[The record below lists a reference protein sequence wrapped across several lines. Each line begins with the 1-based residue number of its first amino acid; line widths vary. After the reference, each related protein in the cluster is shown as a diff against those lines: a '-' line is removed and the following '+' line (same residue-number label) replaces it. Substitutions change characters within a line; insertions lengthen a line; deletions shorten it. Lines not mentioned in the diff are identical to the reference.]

1 MATEGPARPFRSRV
15 SLLTLTKALGSESGH
30 GLHGLLRLS
39 PPRRCA
45 RNGAPRGPHQARF
58 SVAEF
63 HRLCEQLPE
72 RRLELIDGEVLEV
85 IANGTRHT
93 AVVHRLARAFA
104 PLLENTS
111 GTAAVPP
118 RWELRIKAPLDL
130 GERQEPEPD
139 LAVVTARADACLHT
153 HPTAADTLLVVEV
166 ADASL
171 AYDLDTKM
179 RLYRQSGIAN
189 YWMVDVRDPACFF
202 LLQQP
207 KPDPL
212 LLTLRQRVEALV
224 AELRQG

>member
-1 MATEGPARPFRSRV
+1 MAKEGP
-15 SLLTLTKALGSESGH
+15 H
-30 GLHGLLRLS
+30 H
-39 PPRRCA
+39 
-45 RNGAPRGPHQARF
+45 ARF

-63 HRLCEQLPE
+63 HRLCELLPE

-85 IANGTRHT
+85 IAKGTRHT

-104 PLLENTS
+104 PLLESSS
-111 GTAAVPP
+111 GTAATPP
-118 RWELRIKAPLDL
+118 RWELRIEAPLDL

-139 LAVVTARADACLHT
+139 LAVVKARADAWLHA
-153 HPTAADTLLVVEV
+153 HPTAIDTLLVVEV

-189 YWMVDVRDPACFF
+189 YWVVDVRDPACFF

-207 KPDPL
+207 QPDPL

>member
-1 MATEGPARPFRSRV
+1 MASPASSD
-15 SLLTLTKALGSESGH
+15 SL
-30 GLHGLLRLS
+30 
-39 PPRRCA
+39 
-45 RNGAPRGPHQARF
+45 PRGVAPGTERQGGPHHARF

-63 HRLCEQLPE
+63 HRLCELLPE

-85 IANGTRHT
+85 IAKGTRHT
-93 AVVHRLARAFA
+93 AVVHRLARAFS
-104 PLLENTS
+104 PLLES
-111 GTAAVPP
+111 SGGTAATPP
-118 RWELRIKAPLDL
+118 PWELRIEAPLDL

-139 LAVVTARADACLHT
+139 LAVVRARADAWLQA

-189 YWMVDVRDPACFF
+189 YWVVDVRDPACFF

-207 KPDPL
+207 DPDAL